1 VHGRYAASQYI
12 PTFVGLF
19 PGDQPQFVILVKLDN
34 PRGAYYGGLTAAP
47 VTKAVLEAALASRNA
62 SLDRGRLAAVRQ
74 DARPDSLHDTAAA
87 LADARVAAETLATA
101 PARESARALTAER
114 AAKDSAGSTPFV
126 ATLPA
131 PRARRA
137 PAQAPRPVPDVRGL
151 SLRQAVHALHA
162 AGFHVELQ
170 SGAEMATAPAAG
182 AMLPV
187 GTVVRLAG
195 NR

>member
-19 PGDQPQFVILVKLDN
+19 PADRPQFVILVKLDN
-34 PRGAYYGGLTAAP
+34 PRGAYYGGQTAAP

-62 SLDRGRLAAVRQ
+62 SLDRGTLAAVRQ
-74 DARPDSLHDTAAA
+74 DAAPDSSRDTAAA

-101 PARESARALTAER
+101 PAREGARALAAER
-114 AAKDSAGSTPFV
+114 AAKDSAGVAPFV

-131 PRARRA
+131 PRAPRA
-137 PAQAPRPVPDVRGL
+137 AVQRPRPVPDVRGL

-162 AGFHVELQ
+162 AGFHVQLQ
-170 SGAEMATAPAAG
+170 TGLEMGTAPAAG
-182 AMLPV
+182 ALAPAGTLVRLV
-187 GTVVRLAG
+187 GTL
-195 NR
+195 